1 MAVGDITYDSGVN
14 NRVVGN
20 MRMLTGT
27 LEVDDNATTSAILS
41 AKSNII
47 QFILH
52 SNQTDD
58 DGVIPRVHTNAS
70 DFSDTVLNGSV
81 HVQGI
86 GAPDVY
92 QFTCYYV

>member
-1 MAVGDITYDSGVN
+1 
-14 NRVVGN
+14 

-27 LEVDDNATTSAILS
+27 LEVDANDTTSAIFTT
-41 AKSNII
+41 KTRIV

-58 DGVIPRVHTNAS
+58 DGVIPRVHINAS
-70 DFSDTVLNGSV
+70 DFSATAANGSV

-92 QFTCYYV
+92 QFTCYYY